1 MTPQEKK
8 LFTSIF
14 KKGSKT
20 YFNSSLF
27 FPEEIRE
34 KVFRLYAFVRVA
46 DNYVDTIPQKKEEF
60 YAFKEAYLQSRE
72 GKNSGNPI
80 IESFVELSRELDFPR
95 EWADAFLAAME
106 ADLTKTRYTT
116 LEETCQ
122 YMYGSAE
129 VIGYFMGRIMGLP
142 EEALPYAGLLGRAM
156 QYINFI
162 RDIAE
167 DLTYDRIY
175 LPLNESPFPD
185 LREETCRKDP
195 PAFESYIRKQIER
208 YLAWQKEATH
218 GYQYIPKRMLIPIK
232 TAADMYAWTAHKIFQ
247 NPWIVYQKKVK
258 PPKWRILFQVL
269 VNTLSISHV
278 RGNI

>member
-1 MTPQEKK
+1 MTPSEKN

-27 FPEEIRE
+27 FPKTMRE

-46 DNYVDTIPQKKEEF
+46 DNYVDSVPQQRDDF
-60 YAFKEAYLQSRE
+60 YAFKQAYLE
-72 GKNSGNPI
+72 AIKGKPSGNPV
-80 IESFVELSRELDFPR
+80 IESFVSLSQELHFPE
-95 EWADAFLAAME
+95 EWALAFLEAME
-106 ADLTKTRYTT
+106 ADLSKTTYLS

-129 VIGYFMGRIMGLP
+129 VIGYFMARIMGLP
-142 EEALPYAGLLGRAM
+142 DEAFPYAALLGRAM

-167 DLTYDRIY
+167 DLSFGRTY

-185 LREETCRKDP
+185 LKEETCRANPK
-195 PAFESYIRKQIER
+195 AFEEYIHKQISR
-208 YLAWQKEATH
+208 YLEWQKEAEK
-218 GYQYIPKRMLIPIK
+218 GYNYIPYRMLIPIK
-232 TAADMYAWTAHKIFQ
+232 TAADMYAWTARKIAK
-247 NPWIVYQKKVK
+247 NPWIVYKKKVK
-258 PPKWRILFQVL
+258 PPKWRILMQIL
-269 VNTLSISHV
+269 INTLSIPFHKRCV
-278 RGNI
+278 